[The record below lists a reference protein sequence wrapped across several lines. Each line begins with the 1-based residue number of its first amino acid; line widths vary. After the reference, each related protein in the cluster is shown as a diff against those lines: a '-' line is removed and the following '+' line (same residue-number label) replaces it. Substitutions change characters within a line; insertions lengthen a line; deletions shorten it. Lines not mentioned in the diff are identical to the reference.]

1 MNPNLKWK
9 VIFIVVVILGC
20 IYGLVGLP
28 TFPTSLADLK
38 SNFAQQ
44 IKLGLDLQGGTHLIL
59 QVQVQEAIAQETD
72 QTVDRL
78 TTQLRA
84 KNIRY
89 DEVRRADDTHIVVRN
104 VPSEQLSD
112 FRDLVNTLLQ
122 NEWDMSPTA
131 GEPSSYTL
139 ALRPSRIAS
148 IQEQT
153 MTQSL
158 ETIERRIN
166 ALGLTEPT
174 IQRHGRNDNEILVQ
188 LPGEGDPARAKAV
201 IQAGGQLELKLVEDP
216 TTYPSQAAALA
227 AHGGVL
233 PPGTELVPGRSDSRD
248 PSAAT
253 GEVWYVLSRTAV
265 VTGRDL
271 RSATEN
277 RNSNNPGQWQ
287 VNFSLSAE
295 GAHRF
300 GPFTEQN
307 VHRQMAI
314 VLEHRVYS
322 APVINS
328 RIDDSGFIE
337 GNFSQESAHD
347 LAIVLRAGA
356 LPASI
361 KYLEERT
368 VGPSLGADSI
378 RHGVQ
383 ASVLSLLV
391 VMIFMLVYYRM
402 SGGNAVLAL
411 VLNLVILLAVLA
423 AFGMIAV
430 IGISAAL
437 AVASPVAGLIAAV
450 VGGLAVPLSGASG
463 ATLTLPGI
471 AGVILTIGM
480 GVDSNVLV
488 FERIREEL
496 RNGKSPA
503 SAVQAG
509 FDKAFLTIIDTHVTT
524 VVSAFFLFLFGTGPI
539 RGFAITLTIGLI
551 ANVFT
556 AIYVS
561 KTIFQY
567 HLTKMDRQAELSI

>member
-1 MNPNLKWK
+1 MVPAAGEQNGYTL
-9 VIFIVVVILGC
+9 
-20 IYGLVGLP
+20 
-28 TFPTSLADLK
+28 SLRP
-38 SNFAQQ
+38 S
-44 IKLGLDLQGGTHLIL
+44 
-59 QVQVQEAIAQETD
+59 AIAQ
-72 QTVDRL
+72 
-78 TTQLRA
+78 
-84 KNIRY
+84 
-89 DEVRRADDTHIVVRN
+89 
-104 VPSEQLSD
+104 
-112 FRDLVNTLLQ
+112 
-122 NEWDMSPTA
+122 
-131 GEPSSYTL
+131 
-139 ALRPSRIAS
+139 
-148 IQEQT
+148 IQEST

-174 IQRHGRNDNEILVQ
+174 IQPRGGRNSNEILVQ
-188 LPGEGDPARAKAV
+188 LPGEGDPTRAKAV

-216 TTYPSQAAALA
+216 VPYPSESAALA

-233 PPGTELVPGRSDSRD
+233 PPGTELVPGRSETRNSTGGVD
-248 PSAAT
+248 T
-253 GEVWYVLSRTAV
+253 GESWYVLNRAPI

-271 RSATEN
+271 RSAVEN
-277 RNSNNPGQWQ
+277 RNTNNPGQYQ
-287 VNFSLSAE
+287 VNFTLSPDA
-295 GAHRF
+295 ARRF

-307 VHRQMAI
+307 LHRQMAI

-322 APVINS
+322 APVING
-328 RIDDSGFIE
+328 RIDDSGMIE

-347 LAIVLRAGA
+347 LALVLRAGA

-383 ASVLSLLV
+383 ASVLSLAV
-391 VMIFMLVYYRM
+391 VMLFMLFYYRL

-411 VLNLVILLAVLA
+411 ILNLVILLAVLA
-423 AFGMIAV
+423 LFGAV
-430 IGISAAL
+430 
-437 AVASPVAGLIAAV
+437 
-450 VGGLAVPLSGASG
+450 
-463 ATLTLPGI
+463 LTLPGI

-496 RNGKSPA
+496 RNGKSSPA
-503 SAVQAG
+503 AVDAG

-539 RGFAITLTIGLI
+539 RGFAISLTIGLI

-567 HLTKMDRQAELSI
+567 HLAKMDRQAVLSI

>member
-9 VIFIVVVILGC
+9 GLFISLVILGC
-20 IYGLVGLP
+20 IYGLIGLP
-28 TFPTSLADLK
+28 TFPTSVADLK
-38 SNFAQQ
+38 NNFSQQ
-44 IKLGLDLQGGTHLIL
+44 IKLGLDLQDGTHLIL
-59 QVQVQEAIAQETD
+59 QVQTQEAIAQETD

-78 TTQLRA
+78 TTQMRA

-89 DEVRRADDTHIVVRN
+89 DEVRRLDDTHIVVRN
-104 VPSEQLSD
+104 VPSDQLSD
-112 FRDLVNTLLQ
+112 FRDLVSAQLQ
-122 NEWDMSPTA
+122 NVWDMSPTA

-139 ALRPSRIAS
+139 SLRPSAIAA
-148 IQEQT
+148 IQDQT
-153 MTQSL
+153 MQQSL
-158 ETIERRIN
+158 ETINRRIN

-174 IQRHGRNDNEILVQ
+174 IQLHGRKDNEILVQ
-188 LPGEGDPARAKAV
+188 LPGEGDPTRAKAV

-216 TTYPSQAAALA
+216 ASYSSESDALA
-227 AHGGVL
+227 KHGGVL
-233 PPGTELVPGRSDSRD
+233 PPNTELVPGNSERRTSSGA
-248 PSAAT
+248 PET
-253 GEVWYVLSRTAV
+253 GEIWYLLSRAPV

-277 RNSNNPGQWQ
+277 RNTNNPGQFE
-287 VNFSLSAE
+287 VNFTLSGDA
-295 GAHRF
+295 AKRF

-307 VHRQMAI
+307 KGRQMAI

-322 APVINS
+322 APVING
-328 RIDDSGFIE
+328 RIDDSGMIE

-347 LAIVLRAGA
+347 LALVLRAGA

-383 ASVLSLLV
+383 ASIFSLIV
-391 VMIFMLVYYRM
+391 VMIFMLVYYRL
-402 SGGNAVLAL
+402 SGANAVLAL
-411 VLNLVILLAVLA
+411 ILNLLILLAALA
-423 AFGMIAV
+423 AFGAV
-430 IGISAAL
+430 
-437 AVASPVAGLIAAV
+437 
-450 VGGLAVPLSGASG
+450 
-463 ATLTLPGI
+463 LTLPGI

-496 RNGKSPA
+496 RNGKSA
-503 SAVQAG
+503 AAAVQAG
-509 FDKAFLTIIDTHVTT
+509 FDKAFITIIDTHVTT

-567 HLTKMDRQAELSI
+567 HLSKMDRQAELSI

>member
-9 VIFIVVVILGC
+9 VVFIVLVILGC

-28 TFPTSLADLK
+28 VFPTSLAQLK
-38 SNFAQQ
+38 DNFSHQ
-44 IKLGLDLQGGTHLIL
+44 IKLGLDLQGGTHLVL
-59 QVQVQEAIAQETD
+59 QVQTQEAIAQETD
-72 QTVDRL
+72 QMVERI
-78 TTQLRA
+78 TTWLRG

-89 DEVRRADDTHIVVRN
+89 DEVRRVDDTHILVRN
-104 VPSEQLSD
+104 VDPARLPE
-112 FRDLVNTLLQ
+112 FRDYVNAQ
-122 NEWDMSPTA
+122 FANFWDMSPAA
-131 GEPSSYTL
+131 GDPSGYTL
-139 ALRPSRIAS
+139 TLRGAAIAQ
-148 IQEQT
+148 IQETT

-174 IQRHGRNDNEILVQ
+174 IQLRGGQNSNEILVQ
-188 LPGEGDPARAKAV
+188 LPGEGDPSRAKQV

-216 TTYPSQAAALA
+216 VVYTSETDALSK
-227 AHGGVL
+227 HGGLL
-233 PPGTELVPGRSDSRD
+233 PAGTELVPGRPETRT
-248 PSAAT
+248 AT
-253 GEVWYVLSRTAV
+253 GAPPEGEGWYILTRSAV

-277 RNSNNPGQWQ
+277 RNTNNPGQW
-287 VNFSLSAE
+287 VVDFTLSGEA
-295 GAHRF
+295 ARRF
-300 GPFTEQN
+300 GPFTQQN
-307 VHRQMAI
+307 LGRQMAI
-314 VLEHRVYS
+314 VLDHRVYS
-322 APVINS
+322 APTING
-328 RIDDSGFIE
+328 RIDDSGLIE
-337 GNFSQESAHD
+337 GNFSQDSAHD
-347 LAIVLRAGA
+347 LALVLRAGA

-391 VMIFMLVYYRM
+391 VMIFMLFYYRL

-411 VLNLVILLAVLA
+411 ILNLVILLA
-423 AFGMIAV
+423 
-430 IGISAAL
+430 AL
-437 AVASPVAGLIAAV
+437 AFFGAV
-450 VGGLAVPLSGASG
+450 
-463 ATLTLPGI
+463 LTLPGI

-503 SAVQAG
+503 SAVEAG

-539 RGFAITLTIGLI
+539 KGFAITLTIGLI

-567 HLTKMDRQAELSI
+567 HLAKMDRQSELSI

>member
-9 VIFIVVVILGC
+9 ALFILLVILFC
-20 IYGLVGLP
+20 IYYLIGLP
-28 TFPTSLADLK
+28 EFPK
-38 SNFAQQ
+38 SFAQVKENFSHQ

-78 TTQLRA
+78 TNELRA
-84 KNIRY
+84 KNIHY
-89 DEVRRADDTHIVVRN
+89 DELRRVDDTHILVRN
-104 VPSEQLSD
+104 VDPVQLSQ
-112 FRDLVNTLLQ
+112 FRDLISAQYANV
-122 NEWDMSPTA
+122 WDLSPTA
-131 GEPSSYTL
+131 GDPSGYTL
-139 ALRPSRIAS
+139 TLRAGAIVQIKES
-148 IQEQT
+148 T

-174 IQRHGRNDNEILVQ
+174 IQRRGGRNDNEILVQ
-188 LPGEGDPARAKAV
+188 LPGEGDPTRAKAV
-201 IQAGGQLELKLVEDP
+201 IQAGGQLELRLVEDVRS
-216 TTYPSQAAALA
+216 YASESEALA
-227 AHGGVL
+227 AHGGIL
-233 PPGTELVPGRSDSRD
+233 PAGTELVPGRSETRNASGIQD
-248 PSAAT
+248 T
-253 GEVWYVLSRTAV
+253 GVSWYVLSRAPV

-271 RSATEN
+271 RSAIET
-277 RNSNNPGQWQ
+277 RNTNNPGQFQ
-287 VNFSLSAE
+287 VNFTLSPEA
-295 GAHRF
+295 ARRF
-300 GPFTEQN
+300 GPFTEAN
-307 VHRQMAI
+307 KGRQMAI
-314 VLEHRVYS
+314 VLDHRVYS
-322 APVINS
+322 APVING
-328 RIDDSGFIE
+328 RIDDSGLIE

-347 LAIVLRAGA
+347 LALVLRAGA

-383 ASVLSLLV
+383 ASVLSLIV
-391 VMIFMLVYYRM
+391 VMLFMLVYYRL

-411 VLNLVILLAVLA
+411 ILNLVILLAVLA
-423 AFGMIAV
+423 LFGAV
-430 IGISAAL
+430 
-437 AVASPVAGLIAAV
+437 
-450 VGGLAVPLSGASG
+450 
-463 ATLTLPGI
+463 LTLPGI

-503 SAVQAG
+503 SAVDAG
-509 FDKAFLTIIDTHVTT
+509 FDKAFVTIIDTHVTT

-539 RGFAITLTIGLI
+539 RGFAISLTIGLI

-567 HLTKMDRQAELSI
+567 HLAKMDRQAELSI

>member
-1 MNPNLKWK
+1 MNPNLKWRALS
-9 VIFIVVVILGC
+9 ILLIILFC
-20 IYGLVGLP
+20 VYYLVGLP
-28 TFPTSLADLK
+28 DFPK
-38 SNFAQQ
+38 SFAQVKENFGHQ

-72 QTVDRL
+72 QMVDRL
-78 TTQLRA
+78 TTELRA
-84 KNIRY
+84 KNIHY
-89 DEVRRADDTHIVVRN
+89 DEVRRADDTHVLVRN
-104 VPSEQLSD
+104 IDPAQLSQ
-112 FRDLVNTLLQ
+112 FRDLVSAQYANV
-122 NEWDMSPTA
+122 WDLTPTA
-131 GEPSSYTL
+131 GDPSGYTL
-139 ALRPSRIAS
+139 TLRAAAIAQIKDS
-148 IQEQT
+148 T

-174 IQRHGRNDNEILVQ
+174 IQRRGGRNDNEILVQ
-188 LPGEGDPARAKAV
+188 LPGEGDPTRAKAV

-216 TTYPSQAAALA
+216 ATYTSQTEALSR
-227 AHGGVL
+227 HGGGL
-233 PPGTELVPGRSDSRD
+233 PPGTEIVPGRSETRN
-248 PSAAT
+248 AACGIDT
-253 GEVWYVLSRTAV
+253 GETWYVLSRAAA

-271 RSATEN
+271 RSAVEN
-277 RNSNNPGQWQ
+277 RNSTNPTLWQ
-287 VNFSLSAE
+287 VNFTLSPEA
-295 GAHRF
+295 ARRF
-300 GPFTEQN
+300 GPFTQQN
-307 VHRQMAI
+307 IGRQMAI
-314 VLEHRVYS
+314 VLDHRVIS
-322 APVINS
+322 APTIQGK
-328 RIDDSGFIE
+328 IEDSGEIT
-337 GNFSQESAHD
+337 GNFSQESSHD
-347 LAIVLRAGA
+347 LALTLRAGA

-383 ASVLSLLV
+383 ASVLSLVV
-391 VMIFMLVYYRM
+391 VMIFMLVYYRL

-411 VLNLVILLAVLA
+411 ILNLVILLAVLA
-423 AFGMIAV
+423 AFGAV
-430 IGISAAL
+430 
-437 AVASPVAGLIAAV
+437 
-450 VGGLAVPLSGASG
+450 
-463 ATLTLPGI
+463 LTLPGI

-496 RNGKSPA
+496 RNGKS
-503 SAVQAG
+503 SAAAVDAG

-561 KTIFQY
+561 KTIFEY

>member
-9 VIFIVVVILGC
+9 VVFIVVVILGC

-28 TFPTSLADLK
+28 TFPTSIADVK
-38 SNFAQQ
+38 SNFAHQ

-59 QVQVQEAIAQETD
+59 QVQVQEAISQETD

-78 TTQLRA
+78 TNQLRA

-89 DEVRRADDTHIVVRN
+89 DEVRRIDDTHIVVRN
-104 VPSEQLSD
+104 VPSDQLAE
-112 FRDLVNTLLQ
+112 FRDLVTAQLQ
-122 NEWDMSPTA
+122 NSWDMSPTA

-139 ALRPSRIAS
+139 TMRAS
-148 IQEQT
+148 AVAAIKETT
-153 MTQSL
+153 MQQSL

-174 IQRHGRNDNEILVQ
+174 IQIHGRNDNEILVQ
-188 LPGEGDPARAKAV
+188 LPGEGDPSRATAV
-201 IQAGGQLELKLVEDP
+201 IQAGGQLELRLVEDP
-216 TTYPSQAAALA
+216 SPYPSQTAALA

-233 PPGTELVPGRSDSRD
+233 PPGTELVPGRSDSRNPTQD
-248 PSAAT
+248 T
-253 GEVWYVLSRTAV
+253 GEVWYILSRSAV

-277 RNSNNPGQWQ
+277 RNTNNPGQWQ
-287 VNFSLSAE
+287 VNFTLSSE
-295 GAHRF
+295 GARRF

-314 VLEHRVYS
+314 VLDHKVYS

-328 RIDDSGFIE
+328 RIDDQGFIE
-337 GNFSQESAHD
+337 GNFSEASAHD
-347 LAIVLRAGA
+347 LALVLRAGA

-368 VGPSLGADSI
+368 
-378 RHGVQ
+378 
-383 ASVLSLLV
+383 
-391 VMIFMLVYYRM
+391 
-402 SGGNAVLAL
+402 
-411 VLNLVILLAVLA
+411 
-423 AFGMIAV
+423 
-430 IGISAAL
+430 IGL
-437 AVASPVAGLIAAV
+437 
-450 VGGLAVPLSGASG
+450 
-463 ATLTLPGI
+463 
-471 AGVILTIGM
+471 

>member
-9 VIFIVVVILGC
+9 IIFIVLVILGC
-20 IYGLVGLP
+20 VYGLVGLP
-28 TFPTSLADLK
+28 VFPTSVGQLK
-38 SNFAQQ
+38 DNFSHQ
-44 IKLGLDLQGGTHLIL
+44 IKLGLDLQGGTHLVL
-59 QVQVQEAIAQETD
+59 QVQTQEAIAQETD
-72 QTVDRL
+72 QMVERVATW
-78 TTQLRA
+78 LRG

-89 DEVRRADDTHIVVRN
+89 DEVRRLDDTHILVRN
-104 VPSEQLSD
+104 VDPARLPE
-112 FRDLVNTLLQ
+112 FRDYINQ
-122 NEWDMSPTA
+122 QFANYWDMSPAA
-131 GEPSSYTL
+131 GDPSGYTL
-139 ALRPSRIAS
+139 TLRAAAIAQ
-148 IQEQT
+148 IQETT
-153 MTQSL
+153 MTLTL
-158 ETIERRIN
+158 ETIDRRIN

-174 IQRHGRNDNEILVQ
+174 IQLRGGRNNNEILVQ
-188 LPGEGDPARAKAV
+188 LPGEGDPSRAKSV
-201 IQAGGQLELKLVEDP
+201 IQAGGQLELRLLEDP
-216 TTYPSQAAALA
+216 VVYSSETEALSK
-227 AHGGVL
+227 HGGIL
-233 PPGTELVPGRSDSRD
+233 PPGTELLPGRPQSPTASGAPEQGEGWYIVSR
-248 PSAAT
+248 SII
-253 GEVWYVLSRTAV
+253 

-277 RNSNNPGQWQ
+277 RNANNPGQWS
-287 VNFSLSAE
+287 VNFTLSAE
-295 GAHRF
+295 AARRF
-300 GPFTEQN
+300 GPFTQQN
-307 VHRQMAI
+307 IGRDMPI
-314 VLEHRVYS
+314 VLDHRVYS
-322 APVINS
+322 APVINA
-328 RIDDSGFIE
+328 RIDDSGVIE
-337 GNFSQESAHD
+337 GSFSQESAHD
-347 LAIVLRAGA
+347 LALVLRAGA

-391 VMIFMLVYYRM
+391 VMIFMLFYYRL

-411 VLNLVILLAVLA
+411 ILNLVILLAALA
-423 AFGMIAV
+423 AFGAV
-430 IGISAAL
+430 
-437 AVASPVAGLIAAV
+437 
-450 VGGLAVPLSGASG
+450 
-463 ATLTLPGI
+463 LTLPGI

-539 RGFAITLTIGLI
+539 KGFAITLTIGLI

-567 HLTKMDRQAELSI
+567 HLAKMDRQGELSI

>member
-1 MNPNLKWK
+1 MTPNLKYK
-9 VIFIVVVILGC
+9 VTFILIVVLLC
-20 IYGLVGLP
+20 IYVLVGYP
-28 TFPTSLADLK
+28 TFPTSIAQIKD
-38 SNFAQQ
+38 NFSRQ

-78 TTQLRA
+78 TSQLRA
-84 KNIRY
+84 KNITY
-89 DEVRRADDTHIVVRN
+89 DEVRRLDDTHIIVRN
-104 VPSEQLSD
+104 IDPKQVD
-112 FRDLVNTLLQ
+112 AFRDLVNTQ
-122 NEWDMSPTA
+122 YANFWDISPTA
-131 GEPSSYTL
+131 GDQAGYTL
-139 ALRPSRIAS
+139 TLRQGAIAQ
-148 IQEQT
+148 IQENT

-174 IQRHGRNDNEILVQ
+174 IQLHGRKDNEILVQ
-188 LPGEGDPARAKAV
+188 LPGEGDPTRAKGV
-201 IQAGGQLELKLVEDP
+201 IQEGGQLALTLVADP
-216 TTYPSQAAALA
+216 NVYTSQADFMQK
-227 AHGGVL
+227 HGGVL
-233 PPGTELVPGRSDSRD
+233 PPGTQLVPGRAGQTSSG
-248 PSAAT
+248 SAT
-253 GEVWYVLSRTAV
+253 TETWYLLDRAAII
-265 VTGRDL
+265 TGRDL

-277 RNSNNPGQWQ
+277 RSPNNPGQYQ
-287 VNFSLSAE
+287 VNFTLSAD
-295 GAHRF
+295 AAKRF
-300 GPFTEQN
+300 GPFTEQ
-307 VHRQMAI
+307 HIGQDMAI
-314 VLEHRVYS
+314 VLENSVYS
-322 APVINS
+322 APVIKGK
-328 RIDDSGFIE
+328 IEDSGEIE
-337 GNFSQESAHD
+337 GNFSQDTAQD
-347 LAIVLRAGA
+347 LALVLRAGA

-368 VGPSLGADSI
+368 VGPSLGADSV

-411 VLNLVILLAVLA
+411 ILNLVILLA
-423 AFGMIAV
+423 
-430 IGISAAL
+430 AL
-437 AVASPVAGLIAAV
+437 AVFGAV
-450 VGGLAVPLSGASG
+450 
-463 ATLTLPGI
+463 LTLPGI

-496 RNGKSPA
+496 RNGKSAA

-567 HLTKMDRQAELSI
+567 HLSKMDRQAELSI

>member
-9 VIFIVVVILGC
+9 ALFIFAVILFC
-20 IYGLVGLP
+20 IYFLFGYPV
-28 TFPTSLADLK
+28 FPTSLAQVKD
-38 SNFAQQ
+38 NFGKQ

-72 QTVDRL
+72 TTVDRL
-78 TTQLRA
+78 TTLLRS
-84 KNIRY
+84 KNIHY
-89 DEVRRADDTHIVVRN
+89 DEVRRDDDTHFRIRN
-104 VPSEQLSD
+104 VDPSQLSQL
-112 FRDLVNTLLQ
+112 RDIYNAQFAT
-122 NEWDMSPTA
+122 EWDMSAAA
-131 GEPSSYTL
+131 GELNGYTWT
-139 ALRPSRIAS
+139 LRQSAIAR
-148 IQEQT
+148 IQEST

-174 IQRHGRNDNEILVQ
+174 IQLHGRKDNEILVQ
-188 LPGEGDPARAKAV
+188 LPGEGDPTRAKSV

-216 TTYPSQAAALA
+216 VPYSSQTEALSR
-227 AHGGVL
+227 HGGVL
-233 PPGTELVPGRSDSRD
+233 PPATELVPGRSETRN
-248 PSAAT
+248 PSGGFDT
-253 GEVWYVLSRTAV
+253 GESWYVLSRAPV

-271 RSATEN
+271 RSAVET
-277 RNSNNPGQWQ
+277 RNTNNPGMWQ
-287 VNFSLSAE
+287 VNFTLSPEA
-295 GAHRF
+295 AKRF
-300 GPFTEQN
+300 GPFTQQN
-307 VHRQMAI
+307 IGRNMAI

-322 APVINS
+322 APVINGK
-328 RIDDSGFIE
+328 IEDSGLIE

-347 LAIVLRAGA
+347 LALVLRAGA

-383 ASVLSLLV
+383 ASVLSLVV
-391 VMIFMLVYYRM
+391 VMLFMLVYYRL

-411 VLNLVILLAVLA
+411 FLNLVILLAFLA
-423 AFGMIAV
+423 M
-430 IGISAAL
+430 
-437 AVASPVAGLIAAV
+437 
-450 VGGLAVPLSGASG
+450 SGAV
-463 ATLTLPGI
+463 LTLPGI

-496 RNGKSPA
+496 RNGKS
-503 SAVQAG
+503 SAAAVDAG

-524 VVSAFFLFLFGTGPI
+524 VVSAAFLGVFGTGPI
-539 RGFAITLTIGLI
+539 RGFAITLVVGLV
-551 ANVFT
+551 ANIFT
-556 AIYVS
+556 AVYVS

-567 HLTKMDRQAELSI
+567 HLTKMDRQAALSI

>member
-1 MNPNLKWK
+1 MNPNLKWR
-9 VIFIVVVILGC
+9 VVFIALIIVGC
-20 IYGLVGLP
+20 IYGLIGVP
-28 TFPTSLADLK
+28 TFPTSIAQIKD
-38 SNFAQQ
+38 NFAHQ

-59 QVQVQEAIAQETD
+59 QVQTQEAIAQETD

-89 DEVRRADDTHIVVRN
+89 DEIRRTDDTHILVRN
-104 VPSEQLSD
+104 ISPDQSSD
-112 FRDLVNTLLQ
+112 FRDLVSQQLQ
-122 NEWDMSPTA
+122 NVWDLTPAA
-131 GEPSSYTL
+131 GEQNSYTL
-139 ALRPSRIAS
+139 TLRANAVAQIRES
-148 IQEQT
+148 T
-153 MTQSL
+153 MTQSI

-174 IQRHGRNDNEILVQ
+174 IQQRGGANANEILVQ
-188 LPGEGDPARAKAV
+188 LPGEGDPSRAKAV

-216 TTYPSQAAALA
+216 TTYPSQVAALA

-233 PPGTELVPGRSDSRD
+233 PPGSEVVAGRNDSRTPTPD
-248 PSAAT
+248 QS
-253 GEVWYVLSRTAV
+253 EVWYVLSRAPI

-271 RSATEN
+271 RSAVEN
-277 RNSNNPGQWQ
+277 RSTQGGQWQ
-287 VNFSLSAE
+287 INFSLSPDASR
-295 GAHRF
+295 RF

-307 VHRQMAI
+307 INRQMAI
-314 VLEHRVYS
+314 VLQHRVYS
-322 APVINS
+322 APVIHG
-328 RIDDSGFIE
+328 RIDDNGVIE
-337 GNFSQESAHD
+337 GNFSQDSAHD
-347 LAIVLRAGA
+347 LALVLRAGA

-383 ASVLSLLV
+383 ASVLSLIV
-391 VMIFMLVYYRM
+391 VMLFMLVYYRL
-402 SGGNAVLAL
+402 SGANAVVAL
-411 VLNLVILLAVLA
+411 ILNLVILLAALA
-423 AFGMIAV
+423 AFGAV
-430 IGISAAL
+430 
-437 AVASPVAGLIAAV
+437 
-450 VGGLAVPLSGASG
+450 
-463 ATLTLPGI
+463 LTLPGI

-496 RNGKSPA
+496 RHGKS
-503 SAVQAG
+503 SATAVDAG

-524 VVSAFFLFLFGTGPI
+524 VVSAVFLFLFGTGPI

-567 HLTKMDRQAELSI
+567 HLSKMDRQAEISI

>member
-9 VIFIVVVILGC
+9 AVFIALVVVGC
-20 IYGLVGLP
+20 IYGLIGLP
-28 TFPTSLADLK
+28 TFPTSLAQIK
-38 SNFAQQ
+38 ENFSHQ

-59 QVQVQEAIAQETD
+59 QVQTQEAIAQETD
-72 QTVDRL
+72 QTVERL
-78 TTQLRA
+78 TTQMRA

-89 DEVRRADDTHIVVRN
+89 DEIRRTDDTHILVRN
-104 VPSEQLSD
+104 IAPDQSSD
-112 FRDLVNTLLQ
+112 FRDLVSQQLQ
-122 NEWDMSPTA
+122 NVWDLSPAA
-131 GEPSSYTL
+131 GEQNSFTL
-139 ALRPSRIAS
+139 TLRANAVAQIR
-148 IQEQT
+148 ETT
-153 MTQSL
+153 MTQSI

-174 IQRHGRNDNEILVQ
+174 IQQRGGANQNEILVQ
-188 LPGEGDPARAKAV
+188 LPGEGDPIRAKEV

-216 TTYPSQAAALA
+216 TTYPSQVAALA

-233 PPGTELVPGRSDSRD
+233 PPGSEILAGRNESRT
-248 PSAAT
+248 AT
-253 GEVWYVLSRTAV
+253 PDQGEVWYVLSRSPI

-277 RNSNNPGQWQ
+277 RATQNPGQWQ
-287 VNFSLSAE
+287 INFALSAD
-295 GAHRF
+295 AARRF

-307 VHRQMAI
+307 INRQMAI
-314 VLEHRVYS
+314 VLQHRVYS
-322 APVINS
+322 APVIHG
-328 RIDDSGFIE
+328 RIDDTGVIE
-337 GNFSQESAHD
+337 GNFSQDSAHD
-347 LAIVLRAGA
+347 LALVLRAGA
-356 LPASI
+356 LPASV

-383 ASVLSLLV
+383 ASVLSLIV
-391 VMIFMLVYYRM
+391 VMLYMLVYYRL
-402 SGGNAVLAL
+402 SGANAVVAL
-411 VLNLVILLAVLA
+411 ILNLIILLA
-423 AFGMIAV
+423 
-430 IGISAAL
+430 AL
-437 AVASPVAGLIAAV
+437 ATFGAV
-450 VGGLAVPLSGASG
+450 
-463 ATLTLPGI
+463 LTLPGI

-496 RNGKSPA
+496 RGGKSA
-503 SAVQAG
+503 AVAVEAG

-567 HLTKMDRQAELSI
+567 HLSKMDRQAELSI

>member
-9 VIFIVVVILGC
+9 AVFILVVILGC
-20 IYGLVGLP
+20 IYGLFGVP
-28 TFPTSLADLK
+28 TFPTSAADLK
-38 SNFAQQ
+38 SNFAHQ

-78 TTQLRA
+78 TNQLRA

-89 DEVRRADDTHIVVRN
+89 DEVRRVDDTHIVVRN
-104 VPSEQLSD
+104 VPSDQLSE
-112 FRDLVNTLLQ
+112 FRDLVAAQLQ
-122 NEWDMSPTA
+122 NSWDMAPTA

-139 ALRPSRIAS
+139 TLRQSAVAA

-153 MTQSL
+153 MQQSL

-174 IQRHGRNDNEILVQ
+174 IQLHGRKDNEILVQ
-188 LPGEGDPARAKAV
+188 LPGEGDPSRAKAV

-216 TTYPSQAAALA
+216 SPYPSQTAALA

-233 PPGTELVPGRSDSRD
+233 PPGTELVPGRSDSRNPAD
-248 PSAAT
+248 T
-253 GEVWYVLSRTAV
+253 GEVWYLLSRTPV

-271 RSATEN
+271 RGATEN
-277 RNSNNPGQWQ
+277 RNTNNPGQWQ
-287 VNFSLSAE
+287 VNFSLSSE
-295 GAHRF
+295 GAQRF

-328 RIDDSGFIE
+328 RIDDQGFIE

-347 LAIVLRAGA
+347 LALVLRAGA

-383 ASVLSLLV
+383 ASILSLLV

-423 AFGMIAV
+423 AFGAV
-430 IGISAAL
+430 
-437 AVASPVAGLIAAV
+437 
-450 VGGLAVPLSGASG
+450 
-463 ATLTLPGI
+463 LTLPGI

-561 KTIFQY
+561 KTIFEY

>member
-9 VIFIVVVILGC
+9 ALFIVVVILGC
-20 IYGLVGLP
+20 VYGLIGLP
-28 TFPTSLADLK
+28 TFPTSLGQLK
-38 SNFAQQ
+38 DNFSHQ

-78 TTQLRA
+78 TSPMRA

-89 DEVRRADDTHIVVRN
+89 DEVRRLDDAHILVRN
-104 VPSEQLSD
+104 VASD
-112 FRDLVNTLLQ
+112 QISQFRDLVNEQLSRT
-122 NEWDMSPTA
+122 WDMSPAA
-131 GEPSSYTL
+131 GEVNGY
-139 ALRPSRIAS
+139 ALTMRPSRVAE

-153 MTQSL
+153 MQQSI

-174 IQRHGRNDNEILVQ
+174 IQARGGRNDNEILVQ
-188 LPGEGDPARAKAV
+188 LPGEGDPSRAKAV
-201 IQAGGQLELKLVEDP
+201 IQAGGQLELRLVEDP
-216 TTYPSQAAALA
+216 NPYPSQVAALA
-227 AHGGVL
+227 AHGGIL
-233 PPGTELVPGRSDSRD
+233 PPATELVPGRSESRS
-248 PSAAT
+248 SATDA
-253 GEVWYVLSRTAV
+253 GENWYVLGRVAV

-277 RNSNNPGQWQ
+277 RNTNNPGQWQ
-287 VNFSLSAE
+287 VNFSLSAD
-295 GAHRF
+295 AARRF

-307 VHRQMAI
+307 TGRQMAI
-314 VLEHRVYS
+314 VLDHRVYS
-322 APVINS
+322 APLIKS
-328 RIDDSGFIE
+328 RIDDQGFIE
-337 GNFSQESAHD
+337 GTFSQESAHD
-347 LAIVLRAGA
+347 LALVLRAGA

-383 ASVLSLLV
+383 ASIFSLVV
-391 VMIFMLVYYRM
+391 VMIFMLVYYRL
-402 SGGNAVLAL
+402 SGANAVLAL
-411 VLNLVILLAVLA
+411 ILNLVILLAALA
-423 AFGMIAV
+423 AFGAV
-430 IGISAAL
+430 
-437 AVASPVAGLIAAV
+437 
-450 VGGLAVPLSGASG
+450 
-463 ATLTLPGI
+463 LTLPGI

-496 RNGKSPA
+496 RNGKSPG

>member
-9 VIFIVVVILGC
+9 ALFILAVILFC
-20 IYGLVGLP
+20 IYFLFGYPV
-28 TFPTSLADLK
+28 FPTSVAQIKDNF
-38 SNFAQQ
+38 SNQ

-72 QTVDRL
+72 TTVDRL
-78 TTQLRA
+78 TTLLRS

-89 DEVRRADDTHIVVRN
+89 DEVRRVDDTHILVRN
-104 VPSEQLSD
+104 VDYAQASQ
-112 FRDLVNTLLQ
+112 FRDFVTQQYTNV
-122 NEWDMSPTA
+122 WDMSPAA
-131 GEPSSYTL
+131 GDPNGYTL
-139 ALRPSRIAS
+139 TLRPGAITQ
-148 IQEQT
+148 IQEST
-153 MTQSL
+153 MTQSI

-174 IQRHGRNDNEILVQ
+174 IQPRGGHNANEILVQ
-188 LPGEGDPARAKAV
+188 LPGVGDPAEAKRV

-216 TTYPSQAAALA
+216 TTYSSQTEALGR
-227 AHGGVL
+227 HGGIL
-233 PPGTELVPGRSDSRD
+233 PPGTELVPDDPKTRRSSGGVET
-248 PSAAT
+248 S
-253 GEVWYVLSRTAV
+253 ENWYLLSRAAA

-271 RSATEN
+271 RSAVEN
-277 RNSNNPGQWQ
+277 RNTANPGMWQ
-287 VNFSLSAE
+287 INFTLSPDA
-295 GAHRF
+295 ARRF
-300 GPFTEQN
+300 GPFTQQN
-307 VHRQMAI
+307 LGRQMAI
-314 VLEHRVYS
+314 VLDHHVTS
-322 APVINS
+322 APTIQGK
-328 RIDDSGFIE
+328 IEDSGEIT
-337 GNFSQESAHD
+337 GNFSQESAHE
-347 LAIVLRAGA
+347 LALTLRAGA

-383 ASVLSLLV
+383 ASVLSLIV
-391 VMIFMLVYYRM
+391 VMLFMLVYYRL

-411 VLNLVILLAVLA
+411 ILNLIILLAVLGL
-423 AFGMIAV
+423 FGAV
-430 IGISAAL
+430 
-437 AVASPVAGLIAAV
+437 
-450 VGGLAVPLSGASG
+450 
-463 ATLTLPGI
+463 LTLPGI

-496 RNGKSPA
+496 RNGKSA
-503 SAVQAG
+503 SAAVDAG

-524 VVSAFFLFLFGTGPI
+524 VVSAFFLFLFGTGSI
-539 RGFAITLTIGLI
+539 KGFAISLTIGLI

>member
-1 MNPNLKWK
+1 MNPNLKWRAL
-9 VIFIVVVILGC
+9 FILILILFC
-20 IYGLVGLP
+20 IYFLLGYP
-28 TFPTSLADLK
+28 TFPTSVAQVKD
-38 SNFAQQ
+38 NFSKQ

-78 TTQLRA
+78 TNQLRT

-89 DEVRRADDTHIVVRN
+89 DEVRRVDDTHIVVRN
-104 VPSEQLSD
+104 VDPSQVSQFQD
-112 FRDLVNTLLQ
+112 IINAQYANVWDLA
-122 NEWDMSPTA
+122 PAA
-131 GEPSSYTL
+131 GTPPGYTL
-139 ALRPSRIAS
+139 TLRQNAVAQ
-148 IQEQT
+148 IQEST
-153 MTQSL
+153 MQQSL

-174 IQRHGRNDNEILVQ
+174 IQPRGGRNANEILVQ
-188 LPGEGDPARAKAV
+188 LPGEGDPTRAKDV

-216 TTYPSQAAALA
+216 VPYSSQMEALTR
-227 AHGGVL
+227 HGGVL
-233 PPGTELVPGRSDSRD
+233 PPGTEIVPGRSETRNPTGGVD
-248 PSAAT
+248 T
-253 GEVWYVLSRTAV
+253 GESWYVLSRIAA

-271 RSATEN
+271 RSAVEN
-277 RNSNNPGQWQ
+277 RNTNNPGMWQ
-287 VNFSLSAE
+287 VNFTLSPEA
-295 GAHRF
+295 ARRF

-307 VHRQMAI
+307 KGRQMAI
-314 VLEHRVYS
+314 VLDHRVYS
-322 APVINS
+322 APVING
-328 RIDDSGFIE
+328 RIEDSGMIE

-347 LAIVLRAGA
+347 LALVLRAGA

-383 ASVLSLLV
+383 ASVLSLVV
-391 VMIFMLVYYRM
+391 VMLFMLVYYRL

-411 VLNLVILLAVLA
+411 ILNLVILLAVLA
-423 AFGMIAV
+423 LFGAV
-430 IGISAAL
+430 
-437 AVASPVAGLIAAV
+437 
-450 VGGLAVPLSGASG
+450 
-463 ATLTLPGI
+463 LTLPGI

-496 RNGKSPA
+496 RNGKSPGA
-503 SAVQAG
+503 AVDAG

-539 RGFAITLTIGLI
+539 RGFAISLTIGLI

-561 KTIFQY
+561 RTIFQY
-567 HLTKMDRQAELSI
+567 HLAKMDRQAELSI